1 MINTSVPYLKGNE
14 KKYLNEC
21 IKENYVSAITT
32 CGVNS
37 EIFNELTN
45 SQNIEKIAERFL
57 SESERLLINN
67 GDLFNE

>member
-1 MINTSVPYLKGNE
+1 MPTII
-14 KKYLNEC
+14 KKHLNLDTNNIDYEESL
-21 IKENYVSAITT
+21 ENYVSAITT